1 MSDVGGVWGWAEFLA
16 AVNDPTHERHNE
28 LMEWAGLEPG
38 ERIDPTF
45 FDAAAINR
53 PPVAEADP
61 ATTKP
66 TIPQAEW

>member
-1 MSDVGGVWGWAEFLA
+1 MPDVGRVWGWAEFLA

-53 PPVAEADP
+53 RLS
-61 ATTKP
+61 
-66 TIPQAEW
+66 QR